1 MTPQSAFKIT
11 WGIGLHFSSLKY
23 SVLKYGTNTRAATAK
38 YGTLSRSQ
46 LYKYEWFA
54 DKFPTHQD
62 LLYAAIGCQFD
73 GVSTQF
79 GGKQE
84 ILDSFYKM
92 KGRREALTFTLKSN
106 HSKNDLLGNLSIE
119 KLVIGYIGGE
129 FAPEY
134 VIIRDYDKEEL
145 NKLYE
150 NSKLSWAHP
159 AILKLLKY
167 KDFIPVSKYSH
178 LVQTNEEYA

>member
-1 MTPQSAFKIT
+1 VTPQLAFKIA
-11 WGIGLHFSSLKY
+11 WGINLHFGSLSY
-23 SVLKYGTNTRAATAK
+23 SVLKYGTNTKAATAK
-38 YGTLSRSQ
+38 YEKLSRSQ

-54 DKFPTHQD
+54 DKFPTHQEIM
-62 LLYAAIGCQFD
+62 YCTIGCQFD

-92 KGRREALTFTLKSN
+92 KARREALSFTLKSN
-106 HSKNDLLGNLSIE
+106 HSKNDLLGNLSTE

-129 FAPEY
+129 FSPEY
-134 VIIRDYDKEEL
+134 VILKDHDKDEL
-145 NKLYE
+145 IKLYE
-150 NSKLSWAHP
+150 NSKFSWAHS

-167 KDFIPVSKYSH
+167 KDFIPVSKYLP
-178 LVQTNEEYA
+178 LVQHNEEYA